1 MTTLPEIFEHELKD
15 LFSAES
21 QLIAALPKMKKAAST
36 PELAQAFET
45 HLAQTREQKARLQE
59 IAKMLDTSL
68 GGHTCK
74 AMQGLIEEGSELMEE
89 FEPSPARDA
98 ALIAAAQRVEHYEIS
113 AYGSACALAKA
124 LGHNEVAALLDKT
137 LQEEGDTDK
146 LLTEISLNTVVPSS
160 LKNGSNGS
168 SSGNGAP
175 AMSREELEAK
185 TRDALYQLAQEREIE
200 GRSQMDK
207 QQLIKALAG

>member
-1 MTTLPEIFEHELKD
+1 MTTLPEVLEHELKD

-21 QLIAALPKMKKAAST
+21 QLIKALPKMQKAATT

-45 HLAQTREQKARLQE
+45 HLAQTKEQRARLQE
-59 IAKMLDTSL
+59 VGKLLDINL

-74 AMQGLIEEGSELMEE
+74 AMQGLIEEGQEIVEE
-89 FEPSPARDA
+89 FDPSPARDA

-113 AYGSACALAKA
+113 AYGCARALAKA
-124 LGHNEVAALLDKT
+124 LGHAEVAALLDTT

-146 LLTEISLNTVVPSS
+146 LLTDISLNNVVPAS
-160 LKNGSNGS
+160 LNGES
-168 SSGNGAP
+168 NGAP
-175 AMSREELEAK
+175 AMSRSELESK

-207 QQLIKALAG
+207 AQLIEALAE